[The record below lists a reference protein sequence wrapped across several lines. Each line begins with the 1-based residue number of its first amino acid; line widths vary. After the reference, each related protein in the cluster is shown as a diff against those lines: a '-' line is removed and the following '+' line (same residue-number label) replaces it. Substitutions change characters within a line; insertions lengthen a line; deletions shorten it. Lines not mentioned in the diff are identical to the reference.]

1 MRHFPTPSALPRVQW
16 LAASIVLAALTACG
30 GGSGSSTTTT
40 DKSYKGTVTSVSS
53 PTSFSV
59 DGIPVDASGSS
70 ATAQGVTTG
79 SRVEIQGEMVNG
91 TIQARRVEFDDDSA
105 TDDNKSD
112 PSELDGRVTS
122 VTSPTSFSVDGI
134 PVDASAAPMTLVVGT
149 HVEIHGTVSN
159 GVMVASSVKIE
170 GHSDSGSSSSGS
182 DDGKDDTSC
191 ASTTT
196 TTTKSGCDD
205 GKDDGKDDHEDDSR
219 CTTTATTGS
228 KSSDCEDDRTSGKR

>member
-1 MRHFPTPSALPRVQW
+1 MRQHRSPHVLPPLRL
-16 LAASIVLAALTACG
+16 LAASALIATLAACG
-30 GGSGSSTTTT
+30 GGSGGSTTAT
-40 DKSYKGTVTSVSS
+40 DKSYKGTVTSVSG
-53 PTSFSV
+53 PTSFTV

-105 TDDNKSD
+105 TDDGKSD

-122 VTSPTSFSVDGI
+122 YTSPTSFSVDGI
-134 PVDASAAPMTLVVGT
+134 PVDASAAPMTLTVGT

-170 GHSDSGSSSSGS
+170 GHSDSSTSGAGG
-182 DDGKDDTSC
+182 DDDRNDGTC
-191 ASTTT
+191 TTT
-196 TTTKSGCDD
+196 TNTKSGCDD
-205 GKDDGKDDHEDDSR
+205 GKDDENDDDKDDGGKDD
-219 CTTTATTGS
+219 
-228 KSSDCEDDRTSGKR
+228 GKDGKH